1 MKIKILIAEDE
12 QIERL
17 ALRFI
22 VGNNLPQL
30 DIVAEASNGV
40 ELIELARVHRPDI
53 MIIDIR
59 MPAIDGLSAISQIRT
74 FLPEIEFLVVTAH
87 ADFEYAQQAIQLG
100 ASNYLVKP
108 IKTEV
113 LISEL
118 NKISEKISG
127 FHAKQKTNQK
137 LHHNFEMIKPQVDY
151 NILLAVASSNITD
164 RISEQFY
171 SILDLEYDHYFCILV
186 TNRSSK
192 SITYDLQERLLTGLK
207 DHLHK
212 VSKEFIVG
220 FVGGGLLLIMPF
232 SNQFVCSDS
241 KNYVQEISDIT
252 KSYLDNCGIAAE
264 IQTSNIVSSLEEISV
279 EYKCMLEF
287 SYSRNRFA
295 EQLPQELYSLELSMC
310 EHVVAGNSLS
320 SIDELN
326 KILSYINK
334 KSNGV
339 EKESLGL
346 LRDVSIL
353 LKSYIFSDKE
363 GFHAFRDSFDQL
375 EELFITHKS
384 KQDIID
390 GIFAIVSSCAFF
402 YEKKL
407 YKNISSKVDDI
418 IEYIKKNYK
427 KDFSLETLAFDNCL
441 SASYLSKAL
450 KQRLCKNYIDFITDL
465 RVEEA
470 KRLLSVTSKSIKEIT
485 FEIGY
490 NSQTYFC
497 KVFKK
502 SVGVSASEYKEKFNF
517 QNKLD

>member
-1 MKIKILIAEDE
+1 MKILIAEDE

-22 VGNNLPQL
+22 VGNNLPQF

-40 ELIELARVHRPDI
+40 ELIELAKLHRPDI

-74 FLPEIEFLVVTAH
+74 FLPEIEFLVITAH

-113 LISEL
+113 LINEL
-118 NKISEKISG
+118 NKVSEKVKG
-127 FHAKQKTNQK
+127 FHAKQKINQK
-137 LHHNFEMIKPQVDY
+137 LHQKIEMLKPQVDY
-151 NILLAVASSNITD
+151 NILLSVASANITD
-164 RISEQFY
+164 RISDQFY
-171 SILDLEYDHYFCILV
+171 SILDIEYDHYFCILV
-186 TNRSSK
+186 TNRSGR
-192 SITYDLQERLLTGLK
+192 SISYDLQEKLLIGLK
-207 DHLHK
+207 DHLNK
-212 VSKEFIVG
+212 VSKEYIVG

-232 SNQFVCSDS
+232 SNQFACSDS
-241 KNYVQEISDIT
+241 KTYIQEISEIAKT
-252 KSYLDNCGIAAE
+252 YLDSNGIASD

-279 EYKCMLEF
+279 EYKLMLEF
-287 SYSRNRFA
+287 SYSHNRNA

-310 EHVVAGNSLS
+310 EHVVAGDSKS
-320 SIDELN
+320 SIDEFD
-326 KILSYINK
+326 KILLYINRK
-334 KSNGV
+334 TNGI
-339 EKESLGL
+339 EKDSIGL

-363 GFHAFRDSFDQL
+363 GFHAFRDSFDHL
-375 EELFITHKS
+375 EESFNTNKS
-384 KQDIID
+384 KQEIID
-390 GIFAIVSSCAFF
+390 EIFSFVINCALF
-402 YEKKL
+402 YEKKI
-407 YKNISSKVDDI
+407 YKNINSRIGDI

-427 KDFSLETLAFDNCL
+427 KDFSLETLALENCL

-450 KQRLCKNYIDFITDL
+450 KQRLSKNYIDFITDL

-502 SVGVSASEYKEKFNF
+502 SVGVSASEFKEKFNF
-517 QNKLD
+517 QNKLN

>member
-17 ALRFI
+17 ALKFI
-22 VGNNLPQL
+22 IGNNMPQF
-30 DIVAEASNGV
+30 DIVAEASNGI
-40 ELIELARVHRPDI
+40 ELIELAKLHRPDI
-53 MIIDIR
+53 MLIDIR

-74 FLPEIEFLVVTAH
+74 FLPEIEFLVITAH

-108 IKTEV
+108 IKTDV

-118 NKISEKISG
+118 NKVSEKVRG
-127 FHAKQKTNQK
+127 FHARQKINQK
-137 LHHNFEMIKPQVDY
+137 LYKKIEMLKPQVDY
-151 NILLAVASSNITD
+151 NILLAVASANITD
-164 RISEQFY
+164 RISDQFY
-171 SILDLEYDHYFCILV
+171 SILDMEYDHYFCVLV
-186 TNRSSK
+186 TNRSDR
-192 SITYDLQERLLTGLK
+192 SISFEIQEKLLVGLK

-212 VSKEFIVG
+212 ISKEYIVG
-220 FVGGGLLLIMPF
+220 FVGGELLLIMPF
-232 SNQFVCSDS
+232 SNQFAYSDS
-241 KNYVQEISDIT
+241 KNYIQEISEIT
-252 KSYLDNCGIAAE
+252 KTYLDNNGIATD
-264 IQTSNIVSSLEEISV
+264 IQTSKMVTSLDEISI
-279 EYKCMLEF
+279 EYKLMLEI
-287 SYSRNRFA
+287 SYSHNRHA

-310 EHVVAGNSLS
+310 EHVVAGDSKPA
-320 SIDELN
+320 IDELD
-326 KILSYINK
+326 KILLYINR
-334 KSNGV
+334 KSNGI
-339 EKESLGL
+339 EKESIGL

-363 GFHAFRDSFDQL
+363 GFHAFRDNFNHL
-375 EELFITHKS
+375 EELFNSNKF
-384 KQDIID
+384 KQEIIEE
-390 GIFAIVSSCAFF
+390 IFSIVINCALF
-402 YEKKL
+402 YEKKT
-407 YKNISSKVDDI
+407 YKNINSRIDDI

-502 SVGVSASEYKEKFNF
+502 SVGVSASEFKEEFNF
-517 QNKLD
+517 QNRVD